1 MVKKIFL
8 KILSH
13 ESVGIHQAAFL
24 LAITALAAKFLALYR
39 DRLLASAFGAGQTL
53 DIYYASFR
61 IPDIIYALSLFLASS
76 AVLIPMI
83 SRDEKRAKD
92 LINQIS
98 TLFLMALAVLIAIT
112 YFLMPLLSDFVAPGF
127 DAKSKGEVVNLSR
140 ILLLSPLFL
149 GLSNIVSSVL
159 QSYRRFFVYALSP
172 IFYNLGIISGIL
184 IFYPVFGL
192 NGIIFGVVLGAF
204 LHLIVQMPSFLYLG
218 FALKPNFHFKK
229 ETVLEIVGLSFPRA
243 LTLSFNQIGLI
254 IITAIGSFIGS
265 GSIAVFNLAMNL
277 YSVPLALF
285 GASYSVAAFPLMVK
299 NAAEK
304 DQEKFLSQVGLTL
317 RHILFWSLPAVALM
331 IVLRAHLVR
340 IILGAGNFGWV
351 DTRLTAAALALFSF
365 SILFQGLIMLYLR
378 AFYAASKTFLPLV
391 LNAISL
397 LFTIG
402 VLLLVLRFFGQSPDF
417 RSWFE
422 SILRVKDLPG
432 VQMLALPLSY
442 TLGGFLNLILLH
454 CYFRKDF
461 GKFDGFDFW
470 LPIFQICLAS
480 LIIGVSAFWFLR
492 IFDGFFN
499 LETFLGIFFHGL
511 ISGGL
516 GITSGALF
524 LKLIK
529 NQEFL
534 EVAEAFRNRF
544 WQKKP
549 ISGEPEEI

>member
-1 MVKKIFL
+1 MVKTFL
-8 KILSH
+8 KILNY

-24 LAITALAAKFLALYR
+24 LAAAMLAAKILALYR

-61 IPDIIYALSLFLASS
+61 IPDIVYTLSLFLASS

-83 SRDEKRAKD
+83 LQDEKRAKD

-98 TLFLMALAVLIAIT
+98 AFFLSATVVLIIAV
-112 YFLMPLLSDFVAPGF
+112 YFLMPFFGDFVVPGF
-127 DAKSKGEVVNLSR
+127 DAKSRGEVINLSR

-172 IFYNLGIISGIL
+172 VFYNFGIILGIL
-184 IFYPVFGL
+184 IFYPIFGL
-192 NGIIFGVVLGAF
+192 NGIILGVVLGAM
-204 LHLIVQMPSFLYLG
+204 LHLIVQLPSFLHLG
-218 FALKPNFHFKK
+218 FALKPNFYFKK
-229 ETVLEIVGLSFPRA
+229 EIVLEIVSLSFPRA

-285 GASYSVAAFPLMVK
+285 GASYSVAAFPLMAK

-304 DQEKFLSQVGLTL
+304 DRGKFLSQVGLTL

-331 IVLRAHLVR
+331 IILRAHLVR

-402 VLLLVLRFFGQSPDF
+402 ILLFALRFFGQSPDF
-417 RSWFE
+417 KNWFE
-422 SILRVKDLPG
+422 NVLRVKDLPG
-432 VQMLALPLSY
+432 AQMLILPLSY

-461 GKFDGFDFW
+461 GKFDGLNFW

-480 LIIGVSAFWFLR
+480 LIIGAGAFWFLR

-511 ISGGL
+511 VSGGF
-516 GITSGALF
+516 GIILGALF
-524 LKLIK
+524 LKLVK

-534 EVAEAFRNRF
+534 EVTEAFRNRF
-544 WQKKP
+544 WREKP

>member
-1 MVKKIFL
+1 MVRKIFL
-8 KILSH
+8 KILNY

-76 AVLIPMI
+76 AILIPMI
-83 SRDEKRAKD
+83 SRDEKHAKD

-98 TLFLMALAVLIAIT
+98 TFFLIALVVLIAVA
-112 YFLMPLLSDFVAPGF
+112 YFLMPLLSDFVVPGF
-127 DAKSKGEVVNLSR
+127 GAKSKGEVINLSR

-172 IFYNLGIISGIL
+172 IFYNLGIILGIL
-184 IFYPVFGL
+184 IFYPIFGL
-192 NGIIFGVVLGAF
+192 NGIILGVVLGAF
-204 LHLIVQMPSFLYLG
+204 LHLIVQMPSFLHLG
-218 FALKPNFHFKK
+218 FVLKPNFHFKK
-229 ETVLEIVGLSFPRA
+229 AIVLEIVSLSFPRA

-285 GASYSVAAFPLMVK
+285 GVSYSVAAFPLMVK

-331 IVLRAHLVR
+331 IILRAHLVR
-340 IILGAGNFGWV
+340 IILGTGNFGWV

-378 AFYAASKTFLPLV
+378 AFYAASKTFLPLI

-402 VLLLVLRFFGQSPDF
+402 VLLFVLRLFGQSLDF
-417 RSWFE
+417 RNWFE
-422 SILRVKDLPG
+422 NVLRVKDLPG

-461 GKFDGFDFW
+461 GKFDGLNFW
-470 LPIFQICLAS
+470 FPIFQICLAS
-480 LIIGVSAFWFLR
+480 LIIGASAFWFLR

-499 LETFLGIFFHGL
+499 LETFFGIFFHGL
-511 ISGGL
+511 VSGGL
-516 GITSGALF
+516 GIALGALF
-524 LKLIK
+524 LKLVK

>member
-1 MVKKIFL
+1 MVRKIFL

-13 ESVGIHQAAFL
+13 ESVGVHQAAFL

-61 IPDIIYALSLFLASS
+61 VPDIVYALSLFLASS
-76 AVLIPMI
+76 AVLIPLI
-83 SRDEKRAKD
+83 LQDEKRAKD
-92 LINQIS
+92 LVNQIS
-98 TLFLMALAVLIAIT
+98 TFFLIALIILIAAV
-112 YFLMPLLSDFVAPGF
+112 YFLMPFLNDFIVPGF
-127 DAKSKGEVVNLSR
+127 DAKNKQEVVNLSR
-140 ILLLSPLFL
+140 ILLFSPLFL
-149 GLSNIVSSVL
+149 GFSNIVSSVL

-184 IFYPVFGL
+184 IFYPIFGL

-204 LHLIVQMPSFLYLG
+204 LHLIVQMPSFLHLG
-218 FALKPNFHFKK
+218 FALKPSFHLKK

-265 GSIAVFNLAMNL
+265 GSIAIFNLAMNL

-285 GASYSVAAFPLMVK
+285 GVSYSIAAFPLMAK

-304 DQEKFLSQVGLTL
+304 DEEKFLSQVGLTI
-317 RHILFWSLPAVALM
+317 RHIIFWSMPALILI
-331 IVLRAHLVR
+331 IVLRAHIVR
-340 IILGAGNFGWV
+340 VILGAGNFGWV

-378 AFYAASKTFLPLV
+378 AFYAAKRTFLPLV

-397 LFTIG
+397 LFTVG
-402 VLLLVLRFFGQSPDF
+402 VLLFILRLFGEFPDF
-417 RSWFE
+417 RNWFE
-422 SILRVKDLPG
+422 NILRVKDLPG
-432 VQMLALPLSY
+432 AEMLVLPLSY

-461 GKFDGFDFW
+461 GKFGGPDFW

-480 LIIGVSAFWFLR
+480 LIIGGSAFWFLR

-499 LETFLGIFFHGL
+499 LETFFGIFFHGFV
-511 ISGGL
+511 SGGL
-516 GITSGALF
+516 GIALGTLF

-534 EVAEAFRNRF
+534 EVTEAFRNRF
-544 WQKKP
+544 WREKP
-549 ISGEPEEI
+549 ISGEPE